1 MDTLKS
7 MATGF
12 AKEYAKKQLCSGDVS
27 TIKQRAIKAIQMMP
41 DAMVSNMIKSSPIC
55 SSHQSMNMN
64 MFGGKQRKTRRQ
76 RKSKAKKTR
85 KH

>member
-1 MDTLKS
+1 MDMFKS

-12 AKEYAKKQLCSGDVS
+12 AKDYAKKQLCSGDVS

-41 DAMVSNMIKSSPIC
+41 DTMVSNMIKSSPIC
-55 SSHQSMNMN
+55 SSEQSMN
-64 MFGGKQRKTRRQ
+64 MFGGKKRKTRKQ

>member
-1 MDTLKS
+1 MNSLKS

-41 DAMVSNMIKSSPIC
+41 DSTVSTMIKSSPIC
-55 SSHQSMNMN
+55 SPGGMNSMM
-64 MFGGKQRKTRRQ
+64 GGKKRKTRKQKRKQRKTR
-76 RKSKAKKTR
+76 